1 VGTRPF
7 DASLRAVEQVPV
19 PPRCSDDAYK
29 ALIARIME
37 FYTTALFNPH
47 WGEQI
52 VFRPGNLLAINMLF
66 QGIDQEQ
73 AEVAWRPF
81 LDWLAEGNQDFQ
93 LSADPFFISAP
104 ARHFWDPR
112 FLEKVPGIVLFDTR
126 PGAWADNMF
135 WAGNLEE
142 AGQVLHGYQS
152 AWLPASLLERDRR
165 EALAEMLFAASR
177 HWSISLHTNKGLAG
191 APAEV
196 VEQARDTAIN
206 PAALEAFA
214 LLISAAKG
222 PPAYPG
228 IPGHEP
234 GAVKADRDVEAIGR
248 AMSEVRR
255 LVPNPGSYVAESDFF
270 EERWQDAFW
279 GTNYPRLLAAKER
292 YDPDGLF
299 INHHGVGSERWSAD
313 GFTRLSGRHA
323 RRSLPP
329 DRLRSSRRHR
339 DRYQFN
345 QPAWPCSPDPDR
357 KESDMGSI
365 RDADRRCEI

>member
-1 VGTRPF
+1 MRLSAP
-7 DASLRAVEQVPV
+7 SSKCRV

-214 LLISAAKG
+214 LLISAAEG

-248 AMSEVRR
+248 VMSEVRR

-365 RDADRRCEI
+365 QDADRRCEI